1 MAMQRE
7 IEAKS
12 ILTKSGLSDY
22 AVNCYGGC
30 LHNCVFCYARYM
42 RKFTNHTEPWGQYLD
57 VKINAAELIAK
68 EAAKKKSGSVF
79 FSSACDGWQPAER
92 KYQLTRQCLKVLIDN
107 GFRVSALTKS
117 SLIQRDLDIFAKS
130 PDSTVGCTI
139 TTLDESLRR
148 RLEVAA
154 SPSAERIIS
163 LEKAREMGIKTWAF
177 AGPLLPGL
185 TAERSNL
192 EPLFSRLAQL
202 DLDFIVVDKV
212 NFRSG
217 VYESVLEL
225 LRRRYPDLI
234 NMYTR
239 LYRIEQEYQA
249 YAENLEK
256 TVRDIAGSF
265 GLESNIVIASR

>member
-1 MAMQRE
+1 MATQRE

-30 LHNCVFCYARYM
+30 LHNCVYCYARYM
-42 RKFTNHTEPWGQYLD
+42 RKFTRHTEPWGQYLD
-57 VKINAAELIAK
+57 VKINAVELISK
-68 EAAKKKSGSVF
+68 EAVKKKPGSVF

-92 KYQLTRQCLKVLIDN
+92 KYQLTRQCLRILIDN

-117 SLIQRDLDIFAKS
+117 SLIQRDLDIFTQS
-130 PDSTVGCTI
+130 PNSTVGCTI

-148 RLEVAA
+148 RLEIAA

-192 EPLFSRLAQL
+192 EPLFERLAKL
-202 DLDFIVVDKV
+202 DLDFIVVDRV

-217 VYESVLEL
+217 VYESVLDL
-225 LRRRYPDLI
+225 LRRHYPDLM
-234 NMYTR
+234 NNYTR

-256 TVRDIAGSF
+256 TVREIAGSL
-265 GLESNIVIASR
+265 GLESKIVMASR